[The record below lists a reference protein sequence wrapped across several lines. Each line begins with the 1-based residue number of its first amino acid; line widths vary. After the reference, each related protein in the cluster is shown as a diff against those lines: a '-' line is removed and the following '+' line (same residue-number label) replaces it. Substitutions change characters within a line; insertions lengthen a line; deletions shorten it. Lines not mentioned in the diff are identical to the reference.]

1 MGSARVFVCV
11 CARVFG
17 GVGDTATSAA
27 AACCH
32 KVAVC
37 SRHRQL
43 LLSAHVHTTPARAPT
58 KCFPFHIS
66 KRSSN
71 QHSSNKTIP
80 RVPRN
85 PHPHTDDII
94 HPFITSLM
102 AMMRTTVVC
111 ALVCNQVR
119 FIFSHLSC
127 V

>member
-58 KCFPFHIS
+58 KCLPFHIS
-66 KRSSN
+66 NVQAINTAATKLYPAYPATHTLTQMTTSYTHLHLYHRLHISAESSRMTEV
-71 QHSSNKTIP
+71 SAL
-80 RVPRN
+80 
-85 PHPHTDDII
+85 
-94 HPFITSLM
+94 FIM
-102 AMMRTTVVC
+102 HVVC
-111 ALVCNQVR
+111 V
-119 FIFSHLSC
+119 
-127 V
+127 

>member
-1 MGSARVFVCV
+1 MGVLVCV
-11 CARVFG
+11 CALVFG

-66 KRSSN
+66 NVQAINTAATKLY
-71 QHSSNKTIP
+71 P
-80 RVPRN
+80 AYPRN
-85 PHPHTDDII
+85 PHPHTDDDII
-94 HPFITSLM
+94 HSFTSLM
-102 AMMRTTVVC
+102 VMMRTTVVC